1 MKPLT
6 FDEHA
11 ALGNA
16 IREARKVFLSPRVFD
31 SARKYSKE
39 HQALLE
45 AIRALDRLRVAM
57 DRVAVWQFPGR
68 EGVTRLYYGI

>member
-1 MKPLT
+1 MRDLT

-16 IREARKVFLSPRVFD
+16 IREARKALLSPRVFD
-31 SARKYSKE
+31 SARRRSKE
-39 HQALLE
+39 HEALLE

-57 DRVAVWQFPGR
+57 DRVATGQYRNR
-68 EGVTRLYYGI
+68 EGVTRLYFGM